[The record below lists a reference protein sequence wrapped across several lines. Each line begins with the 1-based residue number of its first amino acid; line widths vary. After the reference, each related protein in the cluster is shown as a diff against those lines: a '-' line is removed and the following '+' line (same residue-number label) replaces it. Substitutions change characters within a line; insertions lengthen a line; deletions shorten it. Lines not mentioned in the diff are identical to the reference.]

1 MNVTNLTLTEVELQK
16 LFATANADAAMLLL
30 YLRCGNSAQDAA
42 RVLQLPQQRL
52 ECALATLRQ
61 LGLWQEQERT
71 VVVADMRPSYTE
83 KDVMDQLSGD
93 EDFRSLCGEVQRR
106 LGKVLSTEEL
116 KILLGMVRYLGLPG
130 DVICVLIS
138 YCQDRAK
145 QRGNLRNPSLRMIE
159 KEAYRWAEL
168 GVDTLAESAAYI
180 QNQNAYHSR
189 VGGLLRKLQIRG
201 RNLTAGEEKYL
212 NAWVDMGFA
221 DDAIVLAYERTC
233 LNTGGLNWAYMNKIM
248 LRWHDAG
255 LHTAAQVRTGDTKPN
270 GGNGARQLDADEQ
283 AAIRRM
289 LQED

>member
-1 MNVTNLTLTEVELQK
+1 MNVTNLNLTEMELQK
-16 LFATANADAAMLLL
+16 LFATGNSDAAMLLL
-30 YLRCGNSAQDAA
+30 YLRCGNPAEGAQQA
-42 RVLQLPQQRL
+42 LQLPQQRL

-61 LGLWQEQERT
+61 LGLWQEQERC
-71 VVVADMRPSYTE
+71 VVVADMRPNYTE
-83 KDVMDQLSGD
+83 KDVMEQLGGD

-138 YCQDRAK
+138 YCQDRAR
-145 QRGNLRNPSLRMIE
+145 QRGNMRNPSLRMIE

-180 QNQNAYHSR
+180 QNQNVYHSR
-189 VGGLLRKLQIRG
+189 VSGLLRTLQIRG

-212 NAWVDMGFA
+212 RAWVEMGFA
-221 DDAIVLAYERTC
+221 DDAIAQAYERTC

-248 LRWHDAG
+248 LRWHEAG
-255 LHTAAQVRTGDTKPN
+255 LHTAAQVRTGDSKPA
-270 GGNGARQLDADEQ
+270 GNGARQLDADEQ